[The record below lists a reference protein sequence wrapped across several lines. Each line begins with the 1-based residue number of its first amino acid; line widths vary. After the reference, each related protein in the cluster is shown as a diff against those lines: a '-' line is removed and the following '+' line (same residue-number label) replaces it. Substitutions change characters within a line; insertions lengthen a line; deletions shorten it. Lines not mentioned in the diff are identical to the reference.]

1 VRERTDAASRIRHAG
16 QAKEN
21 ELTPSRI
28 PRIAAA
34 AALAFCAA
42 ATGQVLSRSDYQ
54 AREQAIVDL
63 ARSDA
68 AACAALTGQP
78 EAVCL
83 AEAQAVE
90 RIARADLAARYR
102 PSAKA
107 RHHAL
112 VVAADSRHAVARVR
126 CQEHSGVARNTCIAA
141 ATTQRKVARDAAR
154 ALLNTAEA
162 NARASAQSDEDR
174 EEASSDTFAA
184 RYAAARQQ
192 CDVYVDRLKDLCLS
206 QTRAHFLR
214 PQPDPV
220 LP

>member
-1 VRERTDAASRIRHAG
+1 VT
-16 QAKEN
+16 
-21 ELTPSRI
+21 LSRI
-28 PRIAAA
+28 PRLAAA

-42 ATGQVLSRSDYQ
+42 ATAQVLSRGDYQ
-54 AREQAIVDL
+54 AREQAIVD
-63 ARSDA
+63 RSRADV
-68 AACAALTGQP
+68 AACAAVDGQA
-78 EAVCL
+78 EDVCL
-83 AEAQAVE
+83 AEAQATE

-126 CQEHSGVARNTCIAA
+126 CQEHSGVARNDCIAA
-141 ATTQRKVARDAAR
+141 ATAQRTIARDAAR

-192 CDVYVDRLKDLCLS
+192 CEVYVDRLKELCLS
-206 QTRAHFLR
+206 QTRTQFLK
-214 PQPDPV
+214 PQQPSPTQ
-220 LP
+220 P